1 MAQEFPQRSMAI
13 EPGTTRFTLI
23 RHGQSQAGRPG
34 HRFPLVDGHGDPPLT
49 DLGHQQAHAVGERL
63 RTESFH
69 ALYAS
74 SLTRTQ
80 ETAAPLAGHL
90 DLEVRV
96 DRELRE
102 VFLGDWEG
110 GLFREIAHEG
120 THPAIQE
127 FRQTGEWGAIPNAE
141 SNADLIARVGAAVA
155 RLHQAHVDEHVALFV
170 HGGVIAALL
179 SKASGGPMQRLAG
192 AENGSIHR
200 LWVNGDRWTMRAFN
214 DSTHLADVMTP

>member
-1 MAQEFPQRSMAI
+1 MPMA
-13 EPGTTRFTLI
+13 PGTTQFTLV

-34 HRFPLVDGHGDPPLT
+34 QRFPLVEGHGDPPLT

-63 RTESFH
+63 RAEAFH

-80 ETAAPLAGHL
+80 ETAAPLARHL
-90 DLEVRV
+90 ELQVRV
-96 DRELRE
+96 EHDLRE

-110 GLFREIAHEG
+110 GLFREKAHEG
-120 THPAIQE
+120 TDPAIHAFWE
-127 FRQTGEWGAIPNAE
+127 TGDWGVIPNAE
-141 SNADLIARVGAAVA
+141 SNTDLITRVGTAVR
-155 RLHQAHVDEHVALFV
+155 RLHEAHLDEHVALFV

-179 SKASGGPMQRLAG
+179 SEATGGPMRRLAG

-200 LWVNGDRWTMRAFN
+200 LWVNGDHWTMRTFN
-214 DSTHLADVMTP
+214 DSTHLAGVMTP

>member
-1 MAQEFPQRSMAI
+1 MA
-13 EPGTTRFTLI
+13 PGTTRFTLV

-34 HRFPLVDGHGDPPLT
+34 ERFALVDGHGDPPLT
-49 DLGHQQAHAVGERL
+49 DLGHAQARAVGDRL
-63 RTESFH
+63 RSESFD

-80 ETAAPLAGHL
+80 ETAAPLAAHL
-90 DLEVRV
+90 DLEVLV

-110 GLFREIAHEG
+110 GLFREKAHEA
-120 THPAIQE
+120 TDPALLE
-127 FRQTGEWGAIPNAE
+127 FRRTGDWGAIPNGE
-141 SNADLIARVGAAVA
+141 SNADLIARVGAAVT
-155 RLHQAHVDEHVALFV
+155 RLHEAHVGEHVALFV

-179 SKASGGPMQRLAG
+179 SRATGGPMQRLAG

-200 LWVNGDRWTMRAFN
+200 LWVDGDRWIMRNFN
-214 DSTHLADVMTP
+214 DSSHLAGVMTP

>member
-1 MAQEFPQRSMAI
+1 MPM

-23 RHGQSQAGRPG
+23 RHGQSQAGRSG
-34 HRFPLVDGHGDPPLT
+34 ERFPLVDGHGDPPLT
-49 DLGHQQAHAVGERL
+49 ELGHRQASAVGERL
-63 RTESFH
+63 RAEPFH

-80 ETAAPLAGHL
+80 ETAAPLARHL
-90 DLEVRV
+90 GLEVRV

-110 GLFREIAHEG
+110 GLFREKLHEG
-120 THPAIQE
+120 TDPVIHE
-127 FRQTGEWGAIPNAE
+127 FRATGDWGAIPNGE
-141 SNADLIARVGAAVA
+141 SNADLVARVGAAVR
-155 RLHQAHVDEHVALFV
+155 RLHDAHIDEHVALFV

-179 SKASGGPMQRLAG
+179 SEATGGPMQRLGG

-200 LWVNGDRWTMRAFN
+200 LWVNGERWIMRTFN
-214 DSTHLADVMTP
+214 DSTHLAGVMTP